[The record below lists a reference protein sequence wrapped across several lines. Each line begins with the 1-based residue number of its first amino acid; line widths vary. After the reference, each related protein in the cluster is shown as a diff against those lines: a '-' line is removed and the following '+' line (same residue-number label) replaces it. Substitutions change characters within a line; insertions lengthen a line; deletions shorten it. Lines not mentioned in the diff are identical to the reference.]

1 MIEKTLQRNWQS
13 GLLFHHNIQFIA
25 IIILSTVTPQLHSYT
40 GRTSIAHP
48 NFPLKSLRRAWNL
61 KYALTWLA
69 QTNDLV
75 PKQFLRSSNWVM
87 RSELGYFARS
97 LLSGS
102 NDCAATFK
110 TVHEWRADQCCN
122 IASVLGSTQLHSKY
136 IPNTLL
142 KSNVT
147 MWSVGGRCRG
157 SQECGSRNVN
167 FACKFHWRWHAV
179 FGSSHNS
186 EICNIGARAQ

>member
-48 NFPLKSLRRAWNL
+48 NFHLKVTATCL
-61 KYALTWLA
+61 KLEIRLTRWA

-97 LLSGS
+97 LISGS

-110 TVHEWRADQCCN
+110 TVDEWKADQCCN
-122 IASVLGSTQLHSKY
+122 TAFQIQWNLVIKRSDITKPSL
-136 IPNTLL
+136 
-142 KSNVT
+142 
-147 MWSVGGRCRG
+147 
-157 SQECGSRNVN
+157 
-167 FACKFHWRWHAV
+167 
-179 FGSSHNS
+179 
-186 EICNIGARAQ
+186 